1 MNSTPET
8 KFVFNA
14 TFPTV
19 LLATELS
26 HARFAMNWPGT
37 HWMQLANVI
46 FVVTVVLLAT
56 RLVAKS
62 AAAEWFTMV
71 IKRSVFVA
79 LELTHQI
86 RV

>member
-26 HARFAMNWPGT
+26 HAHFVMNWPGT

-46 FVVTVVLLAT
+46 SVVTVVLLAT

-62 AAAEWFTMV
+62 AAAEWFTMLH
-71 IKRSVFVA
+71 KKLVFVSQG
-79 LELTHQI
+79 LTRQMS
-86 RV
+86 V

>member
-26 HARFAMNWPGT
+26 HAHFVMNWPGT

-46 FVVTVVLLAT
+46 SVVTVVFPAT
-56 RLVAKS
+56 RQIAKS

-71 IKRSVFVA
+71 IKRSVFA
-79 LELTHQI
+79 FLGLTHQI